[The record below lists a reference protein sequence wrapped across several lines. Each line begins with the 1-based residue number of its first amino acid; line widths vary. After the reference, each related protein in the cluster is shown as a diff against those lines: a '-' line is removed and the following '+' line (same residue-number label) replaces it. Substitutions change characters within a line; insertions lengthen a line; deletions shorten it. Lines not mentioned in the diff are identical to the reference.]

1 MHGAVTRIGQMRN
14 ENRMVGE
21 LGHKRP
27 FTILML
33 REDDMLR
40 QEDNVIMVHKAIA
53 CDGVYVT
60 SFG

>member
-1 MHGAVTRIGQMRN
+1 MHGAVTGIGQMRN

-27 FTILML
+27 FTILRPML
-33 REDDMLR
+33 RED
-40 QEDNVIMVHKAIA
+40 DNVIMVHKAIA